1 MRMLKATVT
10 AAMFLFAIACPLMAQ
25 EKGEEAKFDRE
36 IFKKSAMSIA
46 RPDLMA
52 CRNSDAQITQ
62 GSDVNVDAFAR
73 NLHGT
78 WVNRDNR
85 TMNGAVMETDAVLLI
100 DMSGG
105 RAGSAILIDRVNLGH
120 PLADAV
126 LAQATTPPAVPQT
139 ISFVHCG
146 LQFVDQYVKVSDQVL
161 IKGLAIGTKVSLPTT
176 DLREAWGKLVAAGY
190 FNSFTMRTAG
200 KQSAVGVKV
209 SPVEGDGARVAFTSE
224 GLKVT
229 EKTIQDGMVPG
240 AENNLPAI
248 IGGMFKT
255 SVAPQSGDGRAYQA
269 ANMKWEGEYRGVGVA
284 IPAGSPI
291 FGIEQGIFAS
301 EGSSY
306 VAANRVETTTSPTG
320 DVKTLALADGYATSE
335 CGDKSGFEAAAS
347 NPNALTMPQA
357 QKASATS
364 TATSTSASQTILAF
378 DRVIIGR
385 PGGPRLPVT
394 KAKP

>member
-1 MRMLKATVT
+1 MRTLKATVT

-25 EKGEEAKFDRE
+25 EKGEEPKFDRE
-36 IFKKSAMSIA
+36 TFKKSAMSIA

-62 GSDVNVDAFAR
+62 GSDVNIDAFAR

-85 TMNGAVMETDAVLLI
+85 TMNGAVMETDAVLFV
-100 DMSGG
+100 DMSAG
-105 RAGSAILIDRVNLGH
+105 RSGSAILIDRVNLGH
-120 PLADAV
+120 PLTDAV
-126 LAQATTPPAVPQT
+126 LAQATTAPAVPQT

-190 FNSFTMRTAG
+190 FNSFTMRTSG
-200 KQSAVGVKV
+200 RQSAVGVKV

-229 EKTIQDGMVPG
+229 EKAIQEGAMPG
-240 AENNLPAI
+240 AENNLPAV

-255 SVAPQSGDGRAYQA
+255 SVAPQTGGGRAHQA
-269 ANMKWEGEYRGVGVA
+269 ANMRWDGEYRGVGVA

-291 FGIEQGIFAS
+291 YGIEQGIFAS

-306 VAANRVETTTSPTG
+306 VAANRVQTTTSPSGET
-320 DVKTLALADGYATSE
+320 TSINLADGYATSE
-335 CGDKSGFEAAAS
+335 CGDKAQFVAAAS
-347 NPNALTMPQA
+347 NPNAHTMSQA
-357 QKASATS
+357 PKASEA
-364 TATSTSASQTILAF
+364 STSANQTILAF

-385 PGGPRLPVT
+385 PGGPRMSAPATT
-394 KAKP
+394 KAKQ